1 MDGDA
6 LVQAVTG
13 LAPGIEKREKI
24 NRPAVR
30 VPLERLATLAARLR
44 DDPALAFDM
53 LMDHTAVDCI
63 AEQRFELIY
72 HLYSTSHGHALTV
85 TAYVPR
91 QSPVAPTLSRVWPTA
106 EWQEREVYDLMGV
119 LYDEHPDL
127 RRLFLEDDWKG
138 FPLRKDYQDT
148 DMLELPK

>member
-6 LVQAVTG
+6 LVQAVAG

-24 NRPAVR
+24 NRAAVC
-30 VPLERLATLAARLR
+30 VPVERLAAVAARLR
-44 DDPALAFDM
+44 DDPKLAFD
-53 LMDHTAVDCI
+53 LLLDHLAVDLA

-72 HLYSTSHGHALTV
+72 HLYSTAHGHALTV
-85 TAYVPR
+85 TSSVPR
-91 QSPVAPTLSRVWPTA
+91 AQPVAPTVSRVWPIA

-127 RRLFLEDDWKG
+127 RRLFLEDDWQG
-138 FPLRKDYQDT
+138 FPLRKDYQDP
-148 DMLELPK
+148 DMLEFPK